1 MIKLRQALIVE
12 GKYDKIKL
20 GQIFDT
26 AIVTTDGFGVF
37 TNDEK
42 LQYIRRLAKQCGIII
57 FTDPDGG
64 GLVIRNYLKGAVRE
78 GEVYHAYIPEVPGKE
93 RRKTSPGKEGLL
105 GVEGVPDELIVRAV
119 MACGIEEETRPDTPP
134 VTKAD
139 LYELGLSGRIDSSA
153 RRRALARKIGLPGNI
168 SANGFLDAVNALYS
182 KEELIEL
189 ERDV

>member
-119 MACGIEEETRPDTPP
+119 MACGIKEETRPDTPP

-139 LYELGLSGRIDSSA
+139 LYELGLSGGIDSSA
-153 RRRALARKIGLPGNI
+153 RRRALASKWVCRET
-168 SANGFLDAVNALYS
+168 SAPTAFWTL
-182 KEELIEL
+182 
-189 ERDV
+189 